1 MLLAV
6 PIDFTAQDSDAPPKA
21 HLDGIVVDGVAGTP
35 VADAVIRASGAGGDR
50 KTDAEGG
57 FSIDVNPGFQILS
70 ISKPGYRPARLDGRR
85 LPGNTGIPVNL
96 GPGERQS
103 GLVIRLFPPAVVTG
117 KAFDHRGQPM
127 PGAEVQPFV
136 YLYND
141 AGIRMRSDLPGSA
154 KTNDLGEFRIEN
166 LDAGDYFFE
175 FRPSFSDL
183 GDGSLLAPVFFPGT
197 TDPAA
202 AQPVHLEP
210 GFLTELSNISAI
222 PVRGGVLRVTLS
234 NQGDEPRGA
243 AILSVFRK
251 GVGHESFRSKLVQK
265 DAMSG
270 PVELGRLPPGAYFVR
285 ASFAGVNGGTN
296 EGRAFIDLT
305 ENDTDLMI
313 PIVKLQPWTVTG
325 QAVLETMA
333 GDTRPV
339 SGLALAFYDAGLNA
353 ENEFMRLQP
362 PTILT
367 SQNGGSYPRRTL
379 FPYSPPYFYRM
390 QVLNPP
396 RGTYVANIQGATS
409 THELHPAHG
418 RETSLIVVLG
428 ENAGRITGTAVDGA
442 GSPVSFGNVV
452 LLPDNPEDLH
462 RIVTAATAAD
472 GSFTLHAGPG
482 AYHLHAWRELF
493 GAPYLDPEFRARYE
507 GQGQSV
513 FVELGAQ
520 VTLNPRI
527 FED

>member
-1 MLLAV
+1 MFLAI
-6 PIDFTAQDSDAPPKA
+6 PIYLTAQDSDAPPKA
-21 HLDGIVVDGVAGTP
+21 HLDGIVVDGIAGTP

-57 FSIDVNPGFQILS
+57 FSIDVNPGFQVLS
-70 ISKPGYRPARLDGRR
+70 ISSPGYRPARLDGRR

-96 GPGERQS
+96 GPSERQS

-117 KAFDHRGQPM
+117 KVFDHRGQPM

-141 AGIRMRSDLPGSA
+141 AGIRMRSDLPSPA
-154 KTNDLGEFRIEN
+154 KTDDRGEFRIEN
-166 LDAGDYFFE
+166 LDPGDYFFE

-197 TDPAA
+197 TDPAS

-210 GFLTELSNISAI
+210 GFLTELSSISAI

-234 NQGDEPRGA
+234 NQGAEPQGA
-243 AILSVFRK
+243 VILSVFPK
-251 GVGHESFRSKLVQK
+251 GEGSVSFRSTLVQK
-265 DAMSG
+265 EAMSG
-270 PVELGRLPPGAYFVR
+270 PVELGRFPPGGYFVR
-285 ASFAGVNGGTN
+285 ASFAGVNGSTN
-296 EGRAFIDLT
+296 EGRAFVDLT

-313 PIVKLQPWTVTG
+313 PIVKFQPWTVTG

-333 GDTRPV
+333 GETRPV
-339 SGLALAFYDAGLNA
+339 SGLALAFHDAGLHA
-353 ENEFMRLQP
+353 GSAFMRLPP

-367 SQNGGSYPRRTL
+367 SRNGGSYPRRTL
-379 FPYSPPYFYRM
+379 SPYNPPYFYRM

-396 RGTYVANIQGATS
+396 RGTYVANIQGGTS
-409 THELHPAHG
+409 THELHPDHG
-418 RETSLIVVLG
+418 RETNLIVVLG
-428 ENAGRITGTAVDGA
+428 ENAGRITGTAVDAA
-442 GSPVSFGNVV
+442 GSPVAFGNVV

-462 RIVTAATAAD
+462 RIVTGSTTGD

-482 AYHLHAWRELF
+482 AYHLYAWRELF
-493 GAPYLDPEFRARYE
+493 GAPYLDPEFRARHE
-507 GQGQSV
+507 GQGQPV

-527 FED
+527 LED